1 MPMTFQIYQLKQL
14 ALRVL
19 ARLSDWALFIGII
32 LIGGIGTHWYM
43 VEAGSILS
51 VDRVGPWVSW
61 NQATKR
67 NSDPYARAHFARLG
81 ALPLSSDIS
90 RTYVA
95 HEDSNGRRLYSSCD
109 YVIEGQDFKAAWWS
123 IAVFDSDGA
132 VIANPTGRYAF
143 SRDTVAV
150 GPDGRFVVALARDAR
165 PGNWL
170 PTGGAGRL
178 AVMLV
183 LQDASGSI
191 ADDALTPEVEQ
202 LPGISRVTCR

>member
-1 MPMTFQIYQLKQL
+1 MNFQIYQLQQL
-14 ALRVL
+14 ALR
-19 ARLSDWALFIGII
+19 AIAKLSDWALFIGII

-61 NQATKR
+61 NQATRR

-81 ALPLSSDIS
+81 ALPLSADIS

-95 HEDSNGRRLYSSCD
+95 HEDTDGRRLHSSCD
-109 YVIEGQDFKAAWWS
+109 YAIEGQDFKAGWWS
-123 IAVFDSDGA
+123 ITVFDHDGA
-132 VIANPTGRYAF
+132 VIANPAGRYSF
-143 SRDTVAV
+143 SRDTIAI
-150 GPDGRFVVALARDAR
+150 GPDGRFVVSLARDAR

-183 LQDASGSI
+183 LQDGSGSI
-191 ADDALTPEVEQ
+191 AEDAHNNESEQ
-202 LPGISRVTCR
+202 MPGIARVSCR